1 MSEGK
6 VIHGSH
12 NASGLRFA
20 VVVAKFNDLITERLL
35 AGAKGTLEQNGAK
48 TIDVFWVP
56 GAFEVPLMALKVAE
70 SKKYDG
76 IVCLGAVI
84 RGSTTHYDYVCNE
97 AVKGISHVNLKT
109 GIPASFGVLTV
120 ENLEQAFERAGS
132 KLGNKG
138 AEAALAT
145 LEMVNLIKT
154 IS

>member
-6 VIHGSH
+6 TIQGSH
-12 NASGLRFA
+12 KADGLRFA

-35 AGAKGTLEQNGAK
+35 SGAKGTLEQNGAK
-48 TIDVFWVP
+48 TIDVYWVP
-56 GAFEVPLMALKVAE
+56 GAFEIPLMALKAAE

-84 RGSTTHYDYVCNE
+84 RGSTTHYEYVCNE
-97 AVKGISHVNLKT
+97 AVKGIGHVNLQT
-109 GIPASFGVLTV
+109 GIPTSFGVLTV

-138 AEAALAT
+138 SEAALAT

>member
-1 MSEGK
+1 MTEGK
-6 VIHGSH
+6 TFHGSH
-12 NASGLRFA
+12 KAEGLRFA

-48 TIDVFWVP
+48 VVDTFWVP
-56 GAFEVPLMALKVAE
+56 GAFEIPLMALKVAQ

-97 AVKGISHVNLKT
+97 AVKGISHINLTT
-109 GIPASFGVLTV
+109 GIPTSFGVLTV

-138 AEAALAT
+138 SEAALAT
-145 LEMVNLIKT
+145 LEMVNLIKNLE
-154 IS
+154 

>member
-6 VIHGSH
+6 TIIGTLRGD
-12 NASGLRFA
+12 GLRFA

-35 AGAKGTLEQNGAK
+35 AGAKGTLEQSGARV
-48 TIDVFWVP
+48 IDVYWVP
-56 GAFEVPLMALKVAE
+56 GAFEIPLMALKVAE

-97 AVKGISHVNLKT
+97 AVKGISHVNLQT

-138 AEAALAT
+138 SEAALAT